1 MPYSVTLLNSATVT
15 NRCRIAAEGKEVRIC
30 VLISLQC
37 TMSASPVR
45 QSTRLLR
52 GNAQGAAQGNVN
64 TRRNR
69 ARPQPYPVESPG
81 TAAARVTR
89 SRVAPENSRTTPVRT
104 EAAASA
110 STAAIPSPNTRRAA
124 ARVAAASVSTAVI
137 PSPNTR
143 GAAARVAAA
152 SVSTVIPSPNTRGAA
167 ARANLGAATEIR
179 GPSAPPDIPA
189 GGRRSRAAPHATA
202 RSVPTTTGAQAPAPA
217 PGTAAVATA
226 RAYAGV
232 GINAAPAA
240 VMPAN
245 LGQDFVGEAL
255 LAQRGGGVAIQGGGA
270 TRRRQGG
277 QGGQRNTVAR
287 SADKFAIQKCV
298 KEYVF
303 PKQKFVTDGDLDFS
317 NNEMSICRCMA
328 AALDVDNRN
337 IENWW
342 ETARKTVKE
351 SIYRHRNNTIKKI
364 KTVFQGKMV
373 ASVNFNHLIL
383 NF

>member
-1 MPYSVTLLNSATVT
+1 VSYSVTLLYSATVT
-15 NRCRIAAEGKEVRIC
+15 NRYCLAAEGKEVRIC
-30 VLISLQC
+30 VLISLRC
-37 TMSASPVR
+37 MMSSSPLR

-52 GNAQGAAQGNVN
+52 GNAQGAAPGNVN
-64 TRRNR
+64 TRRTQ
-69 ARPQPYPVESPG
+69 ARQQPYPDESPR
-81 TAAARVTR
+81 TAAARETR
-89 SRVAPENSRTTPVRT
+89 SRVAPENSRTT
-104 EAAASA
+104 
-110 STAAIPSPNTRRAA
+110 
-124 ARVAAASVSTAVI
+124 SVST
-137 PSPNTR
+137 
-143 GAAARVAAA
+143 GAAA
-152 SVSTVIPSPNTRGAA
+152 SVSTVIPSPNTRAAARVAAASVSTLIPSPNTRGAA
-167 ARANLGAATEIR
+167 AGRARAPATTVITSPNTRSAAARTSFGAAGIP
-179 GPSAPPDIPA
+179 GPSAPDIPVG
-189 GGRRSRAAPHATA
+189 GGRRARAAPHASA
-202 RSVPTTTGAQAPAPA
+202 RRVATTTAAQAPAPA

-255 LAQRGGGVAIQGGGA
+255 LAQRGGGVAMQGGGA
-270 TRRRQGG
+270 TRRRQGK
-277 QGGQRNTVAR
+277 QGGQCNTVAR

-373 ASVNFNHLIL
+373 ASVHFSHSIL

>member
-1 MPYSVTLLNSATVT
+1 
-15 NRCRIAAEGKEVRIC
+15 
-30 VLISLQC
+30 
-37 TMSASPVR
+37 
-45 QSTRLLR
+45 
-52 GNAQGAAQGNVN
+52 
-64 TRRNR
+64 
-69 ARPQPYPVESPG
+69 
-81 TAAARVTR
+81 
-89 SRVAPENSRTTPVRT
+89 
-104 EAAASA
+104 
-110 STAAIPSPNTRRAA
+110 
-124 ARVAAASVSTAVI
+124 
-137 PSPNTR
+137 
-143 GAAARVAAA
+143 
-152 SVSTVIPSPNTRGAA
+152 
-167 ARANLGAATEIR
+167 
-179 GPSAPPDIPA
+179 
-189 GGRRSRAAPHATA
+189 
-202 RSVPTTTGAQAPAPA
+202 
-217 PGTAAVATA
+217 
-226 RAYAGV
+226 
-232 GINAAPAA
+232 
-240 VMPAN
+240 MPAN

-373 ASVNFNHLIL
+373 ASVHFNHLIL

>member
-30 VLISLQC
+30 VLISLRC
-37 TMSASPVR
+37 IMSSSTVR
-45 QSTRLLR
+45 QRTRLLR

-64 TRRNR
+64 TRRNQ
-69 ARPQPYPVESPG
+69 ARPQPYPDESPR
-81 TAAARVTR
+81 TAAARLTR
-89 SRVAPENSRTTPVRT
+89 SRVAPGNSQTTPVST
-104 EAAASA
+104 E
-110 STAAIPSPNTRRAA
+110 
-124 ARVAAASVSTAVI
+124 AAASVSTAVI

-167 ARANLGAATEIR
+167 ARASSGAATGIP
-179 GPSAPPDIPA
+179 GPSAPDIPA
-189 GGRRSRAAPHATA
+189 GGRRSRAAPHGSA
-202 RSVPTTTGAQAPAPA
+202 RRVPTTTAAQAPAPGA
-217 PGTAAVATA
+217 AAVATA

-328 AALDVDNRN
+328 AVLDVDNRN

-373 ASVNFNHLIL
+373 ASVHFNHLIL

>member
-1 MPYSVTLLNSATVT
+1 
-15 NRCRIAAEGKEVRIC
+15 
-30 VLISLQC
+30 
-37 TMSASPVR
+37 MSSSTVR

-64 TRRNR
+64 TRRNQ
-69 ARPQPYPVESPG
+69 ARPQPYPDESPR
-81 TAAARVTR
+81 TAAARLTR
-89 SRVAPENSRTTPVRT
+89 SRVAPGNSQTTPVST
-104 EAAASA
+104 E
-110 STAAIPSPNTRRAA
+110 
-124 ARVAAASVSTAVI
+124 AAASVSTAVI

-143 GAAARVAAA
+143 GAAAREAAASVSTVIPSPNTRAGAAARVLAA

-167 ARANLGAATEIR
+167 ARASLGAATGIP
-179 GPSAPPDIPA
+179 GPSAPDIPA
-189 GGRRSRAAPHATA
+189 GGRRSRAAPHGSA
-202 RSVPTTTGAQAPAPA
+202 RRVPTTTTAAQAPAPGA
-217 PGTAAVATA
+217 AAVATA

-328 AALDVDNRN
+328 AVLDVDNRN

-373 ASVNFNHLIL
+373 ASIHFNHLIL

>member
-30 VLISLQC
+30 VLISLRC
-37 TMSASPVR
+37 MMSSSPVR

-64 TRRNR
+64 TRRNQ
-69 ARPQPYPVESPG
+69 ARPQPYPDESPRR
-81 TAAARVTR
+81 AAARVTR
-89 SRVAPENSRTTPVRT
+89 SRVAPENSRTTPVST
-104 EAAASA
+104 E
-110 STAAIPSPNTRRAA
+110 
-124 ARVAAASVSTAVI
+124 AAASVSTAVI

-143 GAAARVAAA
+143 GAAAREASASVSTVIASPNTRRAAARVAAA

-167 ARANLGAATEIR
+167 ARASLGAATGIP
-179 GPSAPPDIPA
+179 GPSAPDIPA
-189 GGRRSRAAPHATA
+189 GGRRSRAAPHASA
-202 RSVPTTTGAQAPAPA
+202 RRVPTTTAAQVPAPA

-270 TRRRQGG
+270 PTRRRQGG

-373 ASVNFNHLIL
+373 ASVHFNHLIL